1 MKKRLSMALF
11 GLIILL
17 AATVEACAMGS
28 CGMIPSG
35 SNDSTG
41 DDNPLCI
48 SDGPQ
53 ASQATATAENVT
65 WLITW
70 ETNMP
75 ASSQVEYDVEDTS
88 GSSGSPS
95 LSPLD
100 SALVK
105 SHTVT
110 LSGLAPSTTYY
121 YSVISIDEAGN
132 KADSDYGNSFR
143 TSIQFALVSSEV
155 TMARDEYGNT
165 NAALRIR
172 FTSSDALSFKL
183 TDPDGMLAG
192 TGSAERGVTGAV
204 LAMARNYETPKA
216 GTYTLLVDAYGDG
229 YQTAQIATQ
238 TFDYQGANAVVS
250 DLSGTWTVSTSS
262 QDYATSNL
270 SFKVSNTGDLPVCI
284 SQGECSLG
292 GSPVTLSVSGTIL
305 PGETKTFSASTSGS
319 ISGISAGQKTFTLTL
334 KDSQGMA
341 VATYTADCQ
350 GAKASVSD
358 LSLTW
363 VFSTYSQDYTLNSL
377 SFKVSNTGDL
387 PVYISQ
393 GECSLGGS
401 LVTLTLSELGTVL
414 PGGTKTFSA
423 WPSYSGVSAGQKT
436 FILTLKDSQGAVV
449 ATYTGNVTPA

>member
-1 MKKRLSMALF
+1 
-11 GLIILL
+11 
-17 AATVEACAMGS
+17 
-28 CGMIPSG
+28 MIPSG
-35 SNDSTG
+35 SNDGTG
-41 DDNPLCI
+41 DDNPLWI
-48 SDGPQ
+48 SGGPQ

-88 GSSGSPS
+88 GSTGSPS

-110 LSGLAPSTTYY
+110 LSGLAPSATYY

-155 TMARDEYGNT
+155 TMARGEYGNT

-172 FTSSDALSFKL
+172 FTASDAVYFKL

-204 LAMARNYETPKA
+204 LAMAGNCETPKA
-216 GTYTLLVDAYGDG
+216 GTYTLLVDASDG
-229 YQTAQIATQ
+229 YQTEQIATQ
-238 TFDYQGANAVVS
+238 DFDYQGANASVS
-250 DLSGTWTVSTSS
+250 DLIGTWTVLTGSP
-262 QDYATSNL
+262 DYATSNL
-270 SFKVSNTGDLPVCI
+270 SFKVSNAGDLPVCI
-284 SQGECSLG
+284 SYGECSLG
-292 GSPVTLSVSGTIL
+292 GSPATLSVSGTIL
-305 PGETKTFSASTSGS
+305 PGETKAFSASSSGS
-319 ISGISAGQKTFTLTL
+319 IAGISAGQKTFTLTL

-350 GAKASVSD
+350 GANASVSD
-358 LSLTW
+358 LSLNWT
-363 VFSTYSQDYTLNSL
+363 FSTYSQDYALDGF

-401 LVTLTLSELGTVL
+401 LVTLTLSEPGTVL

-423 WPSYSGVSAGQKT
+423 WSSYSGVSAGQKT